1 MATVARVEAT
11 AAVPPKGLALVLVV
25 SVVSVRKAI
34 VRPEAPVSV
43 PRESNRLVAGHHA
56 HKASVVRHGQ
66 PESVVSVRK
75 GSGHHGQQES
85 VHRVHQLNRHRQFPR
100 LQQLRRH
107 HHRRPSQL
115 RMPLR
120 ASRGDSKPCY
130 WHRHV
135 QSTADNI
142 AVA

>member
-66 PESVVSVRK
+66 LESVVSVRK
-75 GSGHHGQQES
+75 GSGHHGQPES
-85 VHRVHQLNRHRQFPR
+85 VRHVRHARLEHKGSGHHVSRASVSRVHQWNRHRQFPR
-100 LQQLRRH
+100 LQ
-107 HHRRPSQL
+107 
-115 RMPLR
+115 
-120 ASRGDSKPCY
+120 
-130 WHRHV
+130 
-135 QSTADNI
+135 
-142 AVA
+142 